1 MVPGSSWYNYET
13 MRGQWRRK
21 TGLYNRMLRA
31 VLAAIVLSG
40 AVLSVCLL
48 VSSNSVSAAAKTVPV
63 GHSQE
68 QDEADVLYAS
78 LDTRT
83 HLVTVPAVLTMDV
96 VSSGGSGLYSYQW
109 FVQYDGEGESAVS
122 SEEEY
127 SSHKEISVYRTGK
140 LIVRVMVTDRR
151 TGAFTT
157 AVTDTI
163 EVIDRTKWR
172 WDKAQA
178 GVDADLYYALLMT
191 CLRAGEDPLED
202 ETFVKMLQDRYRE
215 QNFTDTQITGIIN
228 ILKHADALYRD
239 LYLLS
244 FYEYTM
250 FGMQETGSGYID
262 PPNAA
267 FVSAAS
273 SAQSFLGTYFHEAGH
288 GLHMSQWDL
297 TGHPIREIMQ
307 SEGWE
312 EAAKGAGN
320 AELEASVME
329 AIRQD
334 VRNLILT
341 RLEELAEDEGDTLT
355 EAQKGKIADALIS
368 ADEEVTETV
377 WWWTQQV
384 HPLVKD
390 DPLLSRYYVAVR
402 DSLSSELSQIPYSN
416 ANMVGDLYGG
426 MTDHKLKLPYGHAG
440 NYWYTEDGRA
450 NGMQLCEGWAE
461 FFSSMVRKD
470 SYYKKINAKYLPGT
484 AAAMERLAEGL
495 RDRYM
500 KYYGELYPG
509 ESEDGGS
516 ASGMLEEGEPEVFSA
531 EIG

>member
-1 MVPGSSWYNYET
+1 MKQKWNWQFI
-13 MRGQWRRK
+13 RAHK
-21 TGLYNRMLRA
+21 T
-31 VLAAIVLSG
+31 VLAAIVLTCT
-40 AVLSVCLL
+40 VLSVCLPTGG
-48 VSSNSVSAAAKTVPV
+48 SYAFAAASESRSIPA

-68 QDEADVLYAS
+68 QEEAAVLYAS

-83 HLVTVPAVLTMDV
+83 HMVTAPAVLTMDV

-109 FVQYDGEGESAVS
+109 SVQYDGEGKAAVS
-122 SEEEY
+122 AEEEY
-127 SSHKEISVYRTGK
+127 SPHKEIPVYKAGR
-140 LIVRVMVTDRR
+140 LIVRVTVTDRR
-151 TGAFTT
+151 TGTFTT
-157 AVTDTI
+157 AVTDAI

-178 GVDADLYYALLMT
+178 GEELNQYFALLMPV
-191 CLRAGEDPLED
+191 LRAGDDPLED
-202 ETFVKMLQDRYRE
+202 DAFVQLLQQRFRE

-297 TGHPIREIMQ
+297 EGHPIREIMQ
-307 SEGWE
+307 TEGWE
-312 EAAKGAGN
+312 EAASQAGN
-320 AELEASVME
+320 IDLEAAVME
-329 AIRQD
+329 SIRQD
-334 VRNLILT
+334 VRNRILAQ
-341 RLEELAEDEGDTLT
+341 LETLAAEAGDTLT
-355 EAQKGKIADALIS
+355 GEQKDKIVDALVS
-368 ADEEVTETV
+368 ADSEVTETV
-377 WWWTQQV
+377 WWWTRQV
-384 HPLVKD
+384 YPAVKED
-390 DPLLSRYYVAVR
+390 SLLSRYYIAVR

-426 MTDHKLKLPYGHAG
+426 MTNHKLSLPYGHAG
-440 NYWYTEDGRA
+440 DYWYTQDGRA

-461 FFSSMVRKD
+461 FFSAMVRKD
-470 SYYKKINAKYLPGT
+470 SYYKKINEQYLPET
-484 AAAMERLAEGL
+484 AAAMERLAEQL
-495 RDRYM
+495 LDRYM
-500 KYYGELYPG
+500 EYYGQRYPD
-509 ESEDGGS
+509 EVI
-516 ASGMLEEGEPEVFSA
+516 SG
-531 EIG
+531 